1 MITNIDTPPV
11 AEKPSPV
18 PLTSMLAGEEARF
31 CKADL
36 RCEDCD
42 LLRAMGLT
50 DHCTL
55 RICRGGEPCI
65 IEVNSTRLALA
76 APLARRIL
84 VTPLGDHPQPT
95 R

>member
-1 MITNIDTPPV
+1 MITKLEMASF
-11 AEKPSPV
+11 AEQRSPV
-18 PLTSMLAGEEARF
+18 PLTKMLAGEEARF

-50 DHCTL
+50 DRCTL